1 MIIVLSVTAHF
12 DPSQIKSL
20 SVHMGDPPEGS
31 VADQLVSIHPT
42 RRTLFLASSVVW
54 RPRNRRTRRNKSLSG
69 TCAESEDPEV
79 LPAFFVVSLVQKPE
93 VSNVMSEDCA
103 PLADGISQLLGI
115 TLSCAASI

>member
-1 MIIVLSVTAHF
+1 
-12 DPSQIKSL
+12 
-20 SVHMGDPPEGS
+20 MGDPAVGS

-42 RRTLFLASSVVW
+42 RGHCFLRHLRCGAPKTEERGAIDLLTVPALKVRS
-54 RPRNRRTRRNKSLSG
+54 
-69 TCAESEDPEV
+69 EV
-79 LPAFFVVSLVQKPE
+79 LPAFFVVQEPE